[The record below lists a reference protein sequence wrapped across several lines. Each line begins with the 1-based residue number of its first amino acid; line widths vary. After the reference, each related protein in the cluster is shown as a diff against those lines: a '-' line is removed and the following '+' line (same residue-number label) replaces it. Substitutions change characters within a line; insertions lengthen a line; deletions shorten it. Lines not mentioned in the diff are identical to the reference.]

1 MSNNKSNNTARFNPD
16 DPSPRVT
23 RASTTI
29 QNPGIAPNGIANP
42 GTPNP
47 FGSYDPATGR
57 FTGDF
62 KGLGVTK
69 PWGGK
74 KNRKS
79 KKNSRR
85 NNRISKKRSNK
96 SVHRR

>member
-1 MSNNKSNNTARFNPD
+1 MSNSDSSKDKKPATITD
-16 DPSPRVT
+16 RVT
-23 RASTTI
+23 RSSTT
-29 QNPGIAPNGIANP
+29 NLGPGIGPDGTANP

-47 FGSYDPATGR
+47 VGSYNSVTEK